1 MSNLEKDPAEVL
13 LAEPRI
19 ETPPRASV
27 SNPAVEV
34 LEPREVPL
42 GGPRALMVRRTLP
55 QRARS
60 LVGAW
65 CFVDSYGPTP
75 APRARVMDT
84 PPHPHTGLQTV
95 SWLYQGEI
103 EHRDSAGHHALV
115 EPGQVNLMTAG
126 AGIQHSEVSTDDAR
140 TLHGVQLWIALP
152 DASRGVAPF
161 FESFAPEPFAHG
173 DATLRVFVGE
183 LLGHGSTVTG
193 FTRLLGAQLD
203 LPAGGAVSI
212 PADPSFE
219 YGLVVDAG
227 APTLQGVAIPAAHL
241 GVVPDGRRRA
251 RHRGRRRAAARAAHR
266 RRAARRADRHVVELR
281 RPQPRRDRGV
291 PRAVDARGDRRRRP
305 ATGASARVDGYDG
318 SRAAGARAAERA
330 AQASGVAA
338 VGAAVRRPRAS
349 PAPPPRPWRRR
360 RARCDPSG

>member
-13 LAEPRI
+13 LAEP
-19 ETPPRASV
+19 V
-27 SNPAVEV
+27 SGGTRVEV

-42 GGPRALMVRRTLP
+42 GGPRALLVRRTLP

-75 APRARVMDT
+75 APRARTMDT

-161 FESFAPEPFAHG
+161 FETFAPEPFGHG
-173 DATLRVFVGE
+173 DATFRVFVGE

-193 FTRLLGAQLD
+193 FTPLLGAQLD
-203 LPAGGAVSI
+203 IPAGGAVSI
-212 PADPSFE
+212 PAEPSFE

-227 APTLQGVAIPAAHL
+227 APTLQGVVVPAAHL
-241 GVVPDGRRRA
+241 GVVP
-251 RHRGRRRAAARAAHR
+251 
-266 RRAARRADRHVVELR
+266 
-281 RPQPRRDRGV
+281 
-291 PRAVDARGDRRRRP
+291 
-305 ATGASARVDGYDG
+305 TGASELVIGAGDQPLRALLIGGEPLGEQIVMWWNFVGRSHEEVVAFREQWQAEVIGGLTRTGRFGAIDGYDG
-318 SRAAGARAAERA
+318 SPLPAPELPN
-330 AQASGVAA
+330 
-338 VGAAVRRPRAS
+338 VRLRPRE
-349 PAPPPRPWRRR
+349 
-360 RARCDPSG
+360 